1 MTRRQ
6 VDDLSSNPSPL
17 GDHQDHGMMS
27 PPPPQAS
34 PAQRSPCIREQ
45 SESPTLLATMTPVNV
60 MELKKEMEEES
71 AMGRPPLY
79 AQVKTEVLYEK
90 DDDIYAQGMQDKNDA
105 PIDLIYEDGNKTV
118 IYTTAP
124 DQYSADN
131 SGEITINNISA
142 HQINGQQISDVLID
156 NASTMSGEP
165 VGSPQGTVSVV
176 LQGNGQGLLQYPA
189 QAQVPGTTV
198 LVLSEL
204 VDDVG
209 VPVVG
214 LRLVTRSKYLRYL
227 SYSFSLTLLI
237 EPSIEPDVYI
247 AYSYVSTYKYGITR

>member
-6 VDDLSSNPSPL
+6 IDDLSSSSSPSVET
-17 GDHQDHGMMS
+17 DHGMMS
-27 PPPPQAS
+27 PLPPQAS
-34 PAQRSPCIREQ
+34 PANRSPIGDDRG
-45 SESPTLLATMTPVNV
+45 SPAMLATMTPVNV

-79 AQVKTEVLYEK
+79 TQVKTEVLYEK
-90 DDDIYAQGMQDKNDA
+90 DDDIYAQGIADKNDT

-124 DQYSADN
+124 DQKGLEIYSADN

-142 HQINGQQISDVLID
+142 HQIHGQPISDVLID
-156 NASTMSGEP
+156 SGTNAMVNSSGET
-165 VGSPQGTVSVV
+165 VGSPPGTVSVV
-176 LQGNGQGLLQYPA
+176 LQGNGQGLLQYP

-209 VPVVG
+209 VVPVVG
-214 LRLVTRSKYLRYL
+214 LR
-227 SYSFSLTLLI
+227 
-237 EPSIEPDVYI
+237 
-247 AYSYVSTYKYGITR
+247 